1 MAGMTDG
8 VVVGYDG
15 SPDSDLALRWAAR
28 EAHDREAR
36 LTICHASAPEYP
48 ALAIEPPLY
57 ELQKRRGEEI
67 MGCGVQYAEPI
78 VGFGGVGTLLACG
91 SPARMLCE
99 RSAAADMVV
108 VGSRGHGRLAGLL
121 LGSVAW
127 QLAGHGRGRIVIIR
141 GHESPANASPGPVVA
156 GVDVS
161 APSQAAL
168 EFAAEEAAL
177 RHAPLIAVCAL
188 ADAPQS
194 LGGARQMEEEF
205 TSLVTRWEKDH
216 PGITV
221 LRHVTNCAPREAL
234 LDARGRGADAG
245 RGLPRQ
251 KRNPRHDRRLGHQRA
266 AASRA
271 LPGRHRPPVAAA
283 GPRPPGWRA
292 LPSETC
298 LCRRIALAAS

>member
-15 SPDSDLALRWAAR
+15 SPGSDLALRWAAR

-36 LTICHASAPEYP
+36 LTICYAWAPEHP

-57 ELQKRRGEEI
+57 EPQKRRGEEI
-67 MGCGVQYAEPI
+67 MRRGVQYAEPI

-127 QLAGHGRGRIVIIR
+127 QLAGHGQGRIVVVR
-141 GHESPANASPGPVVA
+141 GHESLANASPGPVVA

-161 APSQAAL
+161 VPSQAAL

-216 PGITV
+216 PGVTV
-221 LRHVTNCAPREAL
+221 LRRVTSCAPREAL
-234 LDARGRGADAG
+234 LDAGDEARMLVVGCRGRGG
-245 RGLPRQ
+245 IRGMTV
-251 KRNPRHDRRLGHQRA
+251 GSV
-266 AASRA
+266 ASA
-271 LPGRHRPPVAAA
+271 LLHHAPCPVGIVRP
-283 GPRPPGWRA
+283 
-292 LPSETC
+292 
-298 LCRRIALAAS
+298 